1 MNKGLIK
8 QRMAL
13 LELNQ
18 MQLAKIVGVT
28 QGTMSRWM
36 NDEAQPAANYL
47 LTLADTLEVS
57 IDRLMGR
64 DSLANKDSV
73 EHNLVKEDAFDQASD
88 NMAEDSLA
96 SYGKKG
102 LISIDVSHFEE
113 QLKSMKSEMKMMQKE
128 MSFLKELI
136 LQQKESYKDV
146 KEELITG

>member
-1 MNKGLIK
+1 
-8 QRMAL
+8 MAL

-18 MQLAKIVGVT
+18 MQLAKSVGVT

-96 SYGKKG
+96 SYGKNG